1 MSKLISSFAKF
12 CLRLGN
18 KLMKKETAPIIII
31 IVKTTPAGTA
41 GLKD

>member
-18 KLMKKETAPIIII
+18 KLMKKETAPLII